1 MKRLKKIMAMLLL
14 MLLVASPVVL
24 AASQP
29 VEVQAAAKTVLK
41 NKYYGYENGKR
52 VCNQW
57 RTIKV
62 GNRSFRFYFDKNGRA
77 YHADRNYVGT
87 TGIVVKKI
95 NGRYYG
101 FDYQGHMMKGIRCGI
116 I

>member
-41 NKYYGYENGKR
+41 NKYYGYENAKEVAISGVQLKLATE
-52 VCNQW
+52 VLDFTLTKMAEHIMQ
-57 RTIKV
+57 T
-62 GNRSFRFYFDKNGRA
+62 
-77 YHADRNYVGT
+77 GT
-87 TGIVVKKI
+87 
-95 NGRYYG
+95 
-101 FDYQGHMMKGIRCGI
+101 M
-116 I
+116 

>member
-41 NKYYGYENGKR
+41 KQILWLRKR
-52 VCNQW
+52 QKSSQSV
-57 RTIKV
+57 
-62 GNRSFRFYFDKNGRA
+62 A
-77 YHADRNYVGT
+77 YN
-87 TGIVVKKI
+87 
-95 NGRYYG
+95 
-101 FDYQGHMMKGIRCGI
+101 
-116 I
+116 

>member
-87 TGIVVKKI
+87 TGIVVKKLTADI
-95 NGRYYG
+95 TALT
-101 FDYQGHMMKGIRCGI
+101 IRDT
-116 I
+116 

>member
-41 NKYYGYENGKR
+41 NK
-52 VCNQW
+52 
-57 RTIKV
+57 
-62 GNRSFRFYFDKNGRA
+62 
-77 YHADRNYVGT
+77 
-87 TGIVVKKI
+87 
-95 NGRYYG
+95 
-101 FDYQGHMMKGIRCGI
+101 
-116 I
+116 